1 MDQRKEFIARVGTF
15 LLLLGTFLLV
25 MFVASDLSRNAN
37 FFYFISS
44 IPLLL
49 LGWYLKRATA
59 PPPSQGSKRFE
70 GLRKWQQKRREAK
83 AKREA
88 EKKKK
93 EEERNKR
100 LQQGRR

>member
-1 MDQRKEFIARVGTF
+1 MDERKEFIARMGTF
-15 LLLLGTFLLV
+15 FLLLGTFLMVL
-25 MFVASDLSRNAN
+25 FVASDLGQQAN
-37 FFYFISS
+37 FLYFIIS
-44 IPLLL
+44 IPLLFF
-49 LGWYLKRATA
+49 GWYFKRATA
-59 PPPSQGSKRFE
+59 PPPSQGNKRFE